1 MEKKDDVNIKES
13 INKGF
18 SEDMIITFFGYAIVG
33 VVETYF
39 MKGLPDSPEV
49 IAEQLE
55 LLLDRN
61 F

>member
-1 MEKKDDVNIKES
+1 M
-13 INKGF
+13 NKGF

-33 VVETYF
+33 VVRTYF

-55 LLLDRN
+55 LLLDGN